1 LAGAWEIR
9 HAPDTG
15 GPLAEVAPFPLFADG
30 VWKTGPDPATAPIR
44 WLHAGPTAG
53 HAAAGQALVLRWR
66 ALGTGEA
73 RLVGSVRRTQQGG
86 ADLVWNLASP
96 RGESNTGS
104 ALVPAGNAGID
115 GPWIAVKPGDPLDF
129 ILRAPNGESFG
140 GVAWDLRVEGRETPT
155 ATPAEI
161 GNLRTQFPTSDTPP
175 PSPTAADPW
184 ADLIQM
190 LWAANEF
197 HFID

>member
-1 LAGAWEIR
+1 
-9 HAPDTG
+9 
-15 GPLAEVAPFPLFADG
+15 
-30 VWKTGPDPATAPIR
+30 
-44 WLHAGPTAG
+44 
-53 HAAAGQALVLRWR
+53 
-66 ALGTGEA
+66 
-73 RLVGSVRRTQQGG
+73 
-86 ADLVWNLASP
+86 
-96 RGESNTGS
+96 
-104 ALVPAGNAGID
+104 
-115 GPWIAVKPGDPLDF
+115 VKPGDPLDF

-175 PSPTAADPW
+175 PLPPAADPW